1 MRRKKGPPIDS
12 DKKKKN
18 REGVPFFASLQV
30 KYALSYLVVI
40 TLVLALLNTYPVLA
54 SQDLLFTSKRD
65 SLKSQSAVIASALME
80 LETLTSDQVVRVMN
94 LLDDMGLSR
103 ILVTDPAGL
112 VLYDSAT
119 DKWDRS
125 GKEEPEEQQYRYAL
139 YQEVAAALE
148 GKDVFYSHYADG
160 VFTSTAAVP
169 IISRGMTTGA
179 VYVLETDR
187 EQGNLLQSL
196 QQNLANISAVIVAS
210 ALVVSLFF
218 SKMLTARIAALLHA
232 FRVVGE
238 GEYGHRLQPAGRD
251 EMAQLAQ
258 EFNRLTDRL
267 QTTEEVRRRFVSD
280 ASHELKTPLA
290 SIRLLTDSILQNQQM
305 DQETLRDFVKDIGD
319 EAERLTRI
327 TEHLLALTR
336 LDSLP
341 AGKTDRVDTGAVLE
355 RAVNMLLPVADA
367 AGVTVRTSVK
377 PECNIRC
384 TQDDLYQ
391 ICYNLVENAVSI
403 IIPRALSPPASP
415 ETGNRCS
422 SRCLT
427 RASASRRRTCPR
439 CSTGSIGWT
448 RPAPGPPGAR
458 DWACPSCGTRC
469 AATGAGSPPGPDPA
483 GAACSPWASPW
494 TGGSWKRR
502 KGKRRRE
509 PSHEKTARP
518 GAGPGPA
525 AALRRLRQGGGAGG
539 FAALFCHP
547 DPGAR
552 PGAGEPALCRTGP
565 AGAGGAAA
573 GPAGRA
579 GPGGPGLP
587 LPEEHRVRGLGLG
600 YGGLW
605 LSVGV
610 VY

>member
-119 DKWDRS
+119 DKWNSS
-125 GKEEPEEQQYRYAL
+125 GKEEPEEPQYRYAL

-169 IISRGMTTGA
+169 IVSRGMTTGA

-391 ICYNLVENAVSI
+391 ICYNLVENAVKYNYPQGSV
-403 IIPRALSPPASP
+403 
-415 ETGNRCS
+415 
-422 SRCLT
+422 
-427 RASASRRRTCPR
+427 SASVTRDGEQVLIEVSDTGIGIPEEDLPKVFNRFYRVDKARSRAAGGTGLGLSIVRDTVRRH
-439 CSTGSIGWT
+439 GGWVT
-448 RPAPGPPGAR
+448 AR
-458 DWACPSCGTRC
+458 
-469 AATGAGSPPGPDPA
+469 
-483 GAACSPWASPW
+483 
-494 TGGSWKRR
+494 
-502 KGKRRRE
+502 
-509 PSHEKTARP
+509 ARP
-518 GAGPGPA
+518 G
-525 AALRRLRQGGGAGG
+525 GGSLFTVG
-539 FAALFCHP
+539 FPL
-547 DPGAR
+547 DR
-552 PGAGEPALCRTGP
+552 GEPEAPEGE
-565 AGAGGAAA
+565 AEKGAQ
-573 GPAGRA
+573 P
-579 GPGGPGLP
+579 
-587 LPEEHRVRGLGLG
+587 
-600 YGGLW
+600 
-605 LSVGV
+605 
-610 VY
+610 

>member
-1 MRRKKGPPIDS
+1 M
-12 DKKKKN
+12 
-18 REGVPFFASLQV
+18 
-30 KYALSYLVVI
+30 
-40 TLVLALLNTYPVLA
+40 
-54 SQDLLFTSKRD
+54 
-65 SLKSQSAVIASALME
+65 
-80 LETLTSDQVVRVMN
+80 
-94 LLDDMGLSR
+94 
-103 ILVTDPAGL
+103 
-112 VLYDSAT
+112 
-119 DKWDRS
+119 
-125 GKEEPEEQQYRYAL
+125 
-139 YQEVAAALE
+139 
-148 GKDVFYSHYADG
+148 FYSHYADG

-367 AGVTVRTSVK
+367 AGVTIRTSVK

-391 ICYNLVENAVSI
+391 ICYNLVENAVKYNYPQGSV
-403 IIPRALSPPASP
+403 
-415 ETGNRCS
+415 
-422 SRCLT
+422 
-427 RASASRRRTCPR
+427 SASVTRDGEQVLIEVTDTGIGIPEEDLPKVFNRFYRVDKARSRAAGGTGLGLSIVRDTVRRH
-439 CSTGSIGWT
+439 GGWVT
-448 RPAPGPPGAR
+448 AR
-458 DWACPSCGTRC
+458 
-469 AATGAGSPPGPDPA
+469 
-483 GAACSPWASPW
+483 
-494 TGGSWKRR
+494 
-502 KGKRRRE
+502 
-509 PSHEKTARP
+509 ARP
-518 GAGPGPA
+518 G
-525 AALRRLRQGGGAGG
+525 GGSLFTVGFPLDRGELEAPEGEAEKGAQ
-539 FAALFCHP
+539 P
-547 DPGAR
+547 
-552 PGAGEPALCRTGP
+552 
-565 AGAGGAAA
+565 
-573 GPAGRA
+573 
-579 GPGGPGLP
+579 
-587 LPEEHRVRGLGLG
+587 
-600 YGGLW
+600 
-605 LSVGV
+605 
-610 VY
+610 